1 MIRRRAFITLLG
13 GAAAW
18 PVAARAQQLESP
30 VIGYLSAR
38 SASDSGGTL
47 ADFKRG
53 LAETGYFEGRNVA
66 IEYRWAEGRYD
77 TVPALVADLV
87 RRRVAL
93 IAIPNGTASV
103 LAAKTATQTI
113 PIVFSI
119 GSNPVEIGL
128 VPNLS
133 HPGGNL
139 TGVAGLYAELAGKR
153 LELLRELVPSAT
165 SIAFLVN
172 PNNPVYAAVE
182 TKQVEAAAHAI
193 GVRLLT
199 LNAGNPRE
207 IDEAF
212 ATLVRQQAGALL
224 VGADIYF
231 LSRNDQIM
239 TLAARH
245 KIAAVYAYIED
256 TIAGGL
262 ISYGE
267 RLAVAQHMVGVYAGR
282 ILKGERP
289 ADLPVQQVT
298 KVELAINMKTAG
310 ALSLVVPPTVLTRA
324 DEVIEW

>member
-1 MIRRRAFITLLG
+1 MIARRELITLLG
-13 GAAAW
+13 GAAAAW
-18 PVAARAQQLESP
+18 PLAAHAQQLESP
-30 VIGYLSAR
+30 VVGYLSAR

-77 TVPALVADLV
+77 AVPALVADLV

-239 TLAARH
+239 ALAARH

-324 DEVIEW
+324 DEVIE

>member
-1 MIRRRAFITLLG
+1 MIGRRDFIMLLG

-18 PVAARAQQLESP
+18 PLAARAQQLESP

-239 TLAARH
+239 ALAARH

-282 ILKGERP
+282 ILKGEKP

-324 DEVIEW
+324 DEVIE

>member
-1 MIRRRAFITLLG
+1 MIARRELITLLG
-13 GAAAW
+13 GAAAVW
-18 PVAARAQQLESP
+18 PLAARAQQLESP
-30 VIGYLSAR
+30 VVGYLSAR

-77 TVPALVADLV
+77 AVPALVADLV

-239 TLAARH
+239 ALAARH

-324 DEVIEW
+324 DEVIE

>member
-1 MIRRRAFITLLG
+1 MIARRELITLLG
-13 GAAAW
+13 GAAAAW
-18 PVAARAQQLESP
+18 PLAAHAQQLESP
-30 VIGYLSAR
+30 VVGYLSAR

-139 TGVAGLYAELAGKR
+139 TGVVGLYAELAGKR

-239 TLAARH
+239 ALAARH

-256 TIAGGL
+256 T
-262 ISYGE
+262 
-267 RLAVAQHMVGVYAGR
+267 
-282 ILKGERP
+282 
-289 ADLPVQQVT
+289 
-298 KVELAINMKTAG
+298 
-310 ALSLVVPPTVLTRA
+310 
-324 DEVIEW
+324 